1 MLYGF
6 YTVCKV
12 STHTNLNRGIF
23 LCWWFRGA
31 CPIVDLLTFF
41 PAKGLDRS
49 VWMEIFPSFRRICFA
64 GFTFIK
70 SFLRPSR
77 PDKLHGLCS
86 PGVVTTV
93 TNDILLPRNQIHTCF
108 EAGYPSGT
116 SGTSQPDFIHNTKAT
131 KAQRPLTNSDLNHG
145 ATKFKIAIKIGP
157 QHSRPSLLFGMR
169 LHQLLISPS
178 FEKTLASMQP
188 STENKRLDEMK

>member
-1 MLYGF
+1 MRKGRDAIVERLDESETSETNPSETWKNLHLNRTNVEAFSWKKGKKA
-6 YTVCKV
+6 CSCIRKV

-41 PAKGLDRS
+41 PAKGLDIRS

-93 TNDILLPRNQIHTCF
+93 TNDILLPRN
-108 EAGYPSGT
+108 
-116 SGTSQPDFIHNTKAT
+116 
-131 KAQRPLTNSDLNHG
+131 
-145 ATKFKIAIKIGP
+145 
-157 QHSRPSLLFGMR
+157 
-169 LHQLLISPS
+169 
-178 FEKTLASMQP
+178 
-188 STENKRLDEMK
+188 

>member
-1 MLYGF
+1 MAKITQGIGKKLNPSETRASISLHKIVPKKACF
-6 YTVCKV
+6 CVRKV

-41 PAKGLDRS
+41 PAKGLDIRS

-93 TNDILLPRNQIHTCF
+93 TSDILLPRN
-108 EAGYPSGT
+108 
-116 SGTSQPDFIHNTKAT
+116 
-131 KAQRPLTNSDLNHG
+131 
-145 ATKFKIAIKIGP
+145 
-157 QHSRPSLLFGMR
+157 
-169 LHQLLISPS
+169 
-178 FEKTLASMQP
+178 
-188 STENKRLDEMK
+188 